1 MTDKPLSFKEL
12 QEIELSILDA
22 VDAVCKTHH
31 IPYYLGEGSMLGA
44 VRHHGFIPWD
54 DDMDL
59 LMMRDDYE
67 RFLQVAQEA
76 LGENYEV
83 QHATTVK
90 NYWSPFI
97 KVRLL
102 DNSRF
107 GQKHIAHLTDHN
119 GPYIDIFPI
128 DNAPTKRSLKQDWQ
142 AFTIRLARCTLT
154 TKLGCRLKRD
164 KKWWIGKICSPFVTV
179 DKLHK
184 ILDRAFKKCN
194 APGNAYAVNLG
205 SYYNYVKQTMPI
217 EWYGEPRYVP
227 FDGRMAPIP
236 AEAEKILTAI
246 YGDYMTPPPERKQ
259 AIKHHFVTGET
270 EE

>member
-1 MTDKPLSFKEL
+1 MGNQPISVKEL

-22 VDAVCKTHH
+22 IDAVCQEHH

-44 VRHHGFIPWD
+44 VRHQGFIPWD

-67 RFLQVAQEA
+67 RFLQVAPTA
-76 LGENYEV
+76 MGEQYEV
-83 QHATTVK
+83 QHATTIEG
-90 NYWSPFI
+90 YWSPFI

-102 DNSRF
+102 DTSRF
-107 GQKHIAHLTDHN
+107 AQKHIAHLTNHN
-119 GPYIDIFPI
+119 GPYVDIFPI
-128 DNAPTKRSLKQDWQ
+128 DNVPKQRSLRQDFQ
-142 AFTIRLARCTLT
+142 AFRIRLARCTLT

-164 KKWWIGKICSPFVTV
+164 KKWLIGKVCSPFVSI
-179 DKLHK
+179 KRIHK
-184 ILDRAFKKCN
+184 ILDRAFKACN

-217 EWYGEPRYVP
+217 EWYGEPRWVP

-236 AEAEKILTAI
+236 AEAEKILTRI
-246 YGDYMTPPPERKQ
+246 YGDYMTPPPDHKKLL
-259 AIKHHFVTGET
+259 KHNFVTGES